1 MKKLWAFVALL
12 VVISMLAACGA
23 APEPE
28 VVEVEKIVTQVV
40 EVEKEVEKIVTEVV
54 EVEKEVEKIVTEV
67 VEKEVQ
73 VEVTPVPE
81 AKPYEGVEVNIL
93 TFTGPQIAEPLQ
105 RRGPDFTELTG
116 AKINVII
123 VPFSDLYQKILT
135 DAATGTNA
143 FDAWVF
149 APQWM
154 VDYIVPGYVEDLT
167 DRIANDPDLQWED
180 VAPFFRDFSASY
192 EGSIYT
198 IPLDGD
204 FHMGYYRS
212 DLIDTPPKTWD
223 EYLTLAAQFHG
234 QDLNDDGDP
243 DYGSCISKK
252 RGAQAY
258 WFIYDIAASMIQS
271 QGTSHGTF
279 FDLDTMEPLVNNE
292 AFAKALDIY
301 NQTTEYGPPDELNL
315 DVGDTRSL
323 FTSGRCALSL
333 DWGDI
338 GTLAIDPETSIVM
351 DKTGAMILP
360 GSTEVLDR
368 ETGALVPC
376 DEETCPHAID
386 GINYAPFAAYGGWSG
401 GVNAGADDLVKDAA
415 YDFFSYMA
423 QPAQANVDVTIGKT
437 GFNPYRTSQFLNRQA
452 WVEAGM
458 SPGAASDYLG
468 AIEGSLASPNMV
480 LDLRIPQNQR
490 YQQVV
495 LDQAVAQFMAGELTL
510 EEAMQQIYDGW
521 EEITEELGR
530 EEQLAA
536 YRGTLG
542 VEK

>member
-1 MKKLWAFVALL
+1 MKKLWSLLALL

-23 APEPE
+23 TPEPE
-28 VVEVEKIVTQVV
+28 TVIQTVEV
-40 EVEKEVEKIVTEVV
+40 EVEKEVTVVETVEV
-54 EVEKEVEKIVTEV
+54 EVEKEVTVVETVE

-81 AKPYEGVEVNIL
+81 AKPYEGVEINVI

-105 RRGPDFTELTG
+105 RRAPDFEALTG
-116 AKINVII
+116 ATVNVTI

-154 VDYIVPGYVEDLT
+154 VDYIIPGYVEDLT
-167 DRIANDPDLQWED
+167 DRIAADPALQWED
-180 VAPFFRDFSASY
+180 VAPFFRDFSATF
-192 EGSIYT
+192 GGKIYT

-212 DLIDTPPKTWD
+212 DLIDAPPKTWD
-223 EYLTLAAQFHG
+223 EYLAIAEQFHG
-234 QDLNDDGDP
+234 QDLNGDGDP

-252 RGAQAY
+252 RAAQAY
-258 WFIYDIAASMIQS
+258 WFITDVAASMIQTE
-271 QGTSHGTF
+271 GTGHGAF
-279 FDLDTMEPLVNNE
+279 FDLDTMEPLIQNE
-292 AFAKALDIY
+292 AFAKALEIY
-301 NQTTEYGPPDELNL
+301 DATTAFGPPDELNL

-351 DKTGAMILP
+351 DKTGAYILP

-368 ETGALVPC
+368 ETGTLVPC
-376 DEETCPHAID
+376 DETTCPYAID
-386 GINYAPFAAYGGWSG
+386 GINHAPFAAYGGWSG
-401 GVNAGADDLVKDAA
+401 GINAGADELVKDAA

-458 SPGAASDYLG
+458 SPEAATNYLG
-468 AIEGSLASPNMV
+468 AIEASLASPNMV

-495 LDQAVAQFMAGELTL
+495 LDQAVSQFMAGEINA
-510 EEAMQQIYDGW
+510 EEAMQQIHTGW

-530 EEQLAA
+530 EDQLAA
-536 YRGTLG
+536 YRATLG
-542 VEK
+542 VER